1 MTEERAREIMSQVR
15 LCQGA
20 NPNMG
25 RIEAAI
31 ACGIAEQEYR
41 EACSYWGRRNGCSKK
56 NGDSQPIQVVQDE
69 QLGYTMWLVN
79 NVTLDEWAKTHG
91 AKITRQDTPTTH
103 RYTVEWPK
111 SEAEVLQSKIE
122 AMKVELRKL
131 TRQAAALQTA

>member
-1 MTEERAREIMSQVR
+1 MTEERAREIMSLTRRHQIASPGTGP
-15 LCQGA
+15 LQ
-20 NPNMG
+20 
-25 RIEAAI
+25 AAV
-31 ACGIAEQEYR
+31 ACGIPEQEYR
-41 EACSYWGRRNGCSKK
+41 EACSYWGHRNGCSKK
-56 NGDSQPIQVVQDE
+56 NGDSQPIQVAQDE